1 MSSIMRARSALTGRS
16 EGWEV
21 IAGSS
26 RAEGCWTFNARDR
39 MPRSSRPTAYSAPKK
54 HRPLRPLQSRESG
67 FVLGWLA
74 VLGTRGFHRPLSFL
88 RTRRATSGLTHR
100 SKTSAV
106 ARLFDHLVGA
116 VKSVGGTS
124 RPSAFATIRLTT
136 RPNLAGCSTGR
147 SAGFAPSKKS
157 CRLSRPGAAEVD
169 EGHRAD
175 GGREFLFFVADV
187 PDADYLARCV
197 LDRVITGHVRFAED
211 VDFAV
216 ESLTFVDVHYR
227 FSLRVQDGPKRP
239 ALYAARHIGGYADII
254 ITRLYEKRSRAA
266 GLSLDLVD
274 NREIVVH
281 LG

>member
-1 MSSIMRARSALTGRS
+1 MHHPSDACCGRIPIEPAAPPLPTTAISCLGVSRTPAVGAR
-16 EGWEV
+16 GWRRH
-21 IAGSS
+21 AGV
-26 RAEGCWTFNARDR
+26 
-39 MPRSSRPTAYSAPKK
+39 
-54 HRPLRPLQSRESG
+54 RETCT
-67 FVLGWLA
+67 LDA
-74 VLGTRGFHRPLSFL
+74 CR
-88 RTRRATSGLTHR
+88 RRAWMAASCRRPRNLHTSGLTHR

-136 RPNLAGCSTGR
+136 RPNLAGCSEDR
-147 SAGFAPSKKS
+147 RASPPAKS

-187 PDADYLARCV
+187 PNADYLARCV

-216 ESLTFVDVHYR
+216 ESLTFVDIHYR
-227 FSLRVQDGPKRP
+227 
-239 ALYAARHIGGYADII
+239 
-254 ITRLYEKRSRAA
+254 
-266 GLSLDLVD
+266 
-274 NREIVVH
+274 
-281 LG
+281 